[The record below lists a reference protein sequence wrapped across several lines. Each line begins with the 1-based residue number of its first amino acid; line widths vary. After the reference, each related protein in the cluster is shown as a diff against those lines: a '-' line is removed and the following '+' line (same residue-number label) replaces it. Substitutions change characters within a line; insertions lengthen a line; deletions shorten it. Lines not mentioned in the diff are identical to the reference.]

1 MQPEKSQSAEPDGE
15 FEARV
20 ERSLRRGNI
29 NFDFLN
35 PVYLRENESA
45 READRRA
52 QARSGKRGLF
62 DRGRKPRVFSDW
74 YTALWLFV
82 VFSSTGG
89 LIVVWNS
96 AHFLALLAVPFLL
109 STALA
114 SLIMLGL
121 FLARPR

>member
-1 MQPEKSQSAEPDGE
+1 MQPEKREPVEPQGE

-35 PVYLRENESA
+35 PVQLRDSETPI
-45 READRRA
+45 EADRRSLS
-52 QARSGKRGLF
+52 RSGKRGLF
-62 DRGRKPRVFSDW
+62 NRGRKPRVFSDW
-74 YTALWLFV
+74 YTGLWLAAV
-82 VFSSTGG
+82 VCSIGG
-89 LIVVWNS
+89 LTLVWNS

-114 SLIMLGL
+114 SLIMFGL